1 MKRKQASLNQVQVG
15 QEINIP
21 TAFTV
26 TLSGKKNEVRKFKSN
41 KSYWV
46 SEVKDNG
53 VMVDYHLY
61 NGRVKNGYASELV
74 RFDKNKN
81 LEVNIIS

>member
-1 MKRKQASLNQVQVG
+1 MKQVNLNQVKVG

-21 TAFTV
+21 TAFVV
-26 TLSGKKNEVRKFKSN
+26 TLSGKKNQERKFKSN

-46 SEVKDNG
+46 NEVTNSG
-53 VMVDYHLY
+53 IVVDYYSY
-61 NGRVKNGYASELV
+61 NGRVKAGVTTELI

-81 LEVNIIS
+81 LQVNLIS

>member
-1 MKRKQASLNQVQVG
+1 MKKKQASLSQVQAG

-21 TAFTV
+21 TSFTV
-26 TLSGKKNEVRKFKSN
+26 TLPGKKNATRKFKSN

-46 SEVKDNG
+46 AEVKDNG

-61 NGRVKNGYASELV
+61 NGRVKNGYASEFV
-74 RFDKNKN
+74 RFDKNRN

>member
-1 MKRKQASLNQVQVG
+1 MKKAISLSQLKAD

-21 TAFTV
+21 TAFVV
-26 TLSGKKNEVRKFKSN
+26 TLPGKKNKEMKFKAH

-46 SEVKDNG
+46 DEVSPSS
-53 VMVDYHLY
+53 VLVSYYSY
-61 NGRVKNGYASELV
+61 NGRERAGVVQNRL

-81 LEVNIIS
+81 LQVNLIS

>member
-1 MKRKQASLNQVQVG
+1 MKSVSLNQVKKG

-26 TLSGKKNEVRKFKSN
+26 TLPGRKNVARKFKSN

-46 SEVKDNG
+46 ADVTPSG
-53 VMVDYHLY
+53 VVVDYFQY
-61 NGRVKNGYASELV
+61 NGRSKSGIATEMLRY
-74 RFDKNKN
+74 DKNKN
-81 LEVNIIS
+81 LNINLV